1 MLLAVAQAPTQTGP
15 SLDVRSVGVLVL
27 VDFIRPHRGL
37 FPLDGLKSSLGGRR
51 SSRFGDKFAVEFGA
65 HLHAGLQVLERW
77 PYAVSIVL
85 AGNMWCILMSDMGIQ
100 TPQGLNG
107 GSKARPPLPAPYS
120 NDHLPIDAVVSSIR
134 LHSPSPS
141 CSCASPTPSFPPCSS
156 NFIESE
162 ALRIGRRRMDMF
174 CSTGSLVSVRT
185 RIYFFMLSLHI
196 NTSFVPPHCVM
207 FSLSTH
213 CACTRPHGTSLG
225 VVPSM
230 RGGSLSS
237 LSILSLNDI
246 LRYILLN

>member
-1 MLLAVAQAPTQTGP
+1 MLPAVAQAPTQTGP
-15 SLDVRSVGVLVL
+15 SLDVRSVGVHVF
-27 VDFIRPHRGL
+27 VDFIWQPRGL
-37 FPLDGLKSSLGGRR
+37 FPLDGLKLSLGGRR
-51 SSRFGDKFAVEFGA
+51 SSRFGDKFAAEFGA

-85 AGNMWCILMSDMGIQ
+85 AGNMWWISDMVIQ
-100 TPQGLNG
+100 IPHGLKG

-134 LHSPSPS
+134 LHSPFPS
-141 CSCASPTPSFPPCSS
+141 CSPAPSFPPCSS
-156 NFIESE
+156 NDIESK

-174 CSTGSLVSVRT
+174 CPTGSLVSVRT

-230 RGGSLSS
+230 RGGSQSS

-246 LRYILLN
+246 FRYILLN